1 MRYILILL
9 TLFCLFNAL
18 KPDYIKANEAE
29 VRACTIAQQAN
40 PDFICD

>member
-1 MRYILILL
+1 M
-9 TLFCLFNAL
+9 LFQSL

>member
-9 TLFCLFNAL
+9 TLFCLFNSL
-18 KPDYIKANEAE
+18 KPDYIRINEVE
-29 VRACTIAQQAN
+29 VRACTIAQQAD

>member
-1 MRYILILL
+1 MKYILILL
-9 TLFCLFNAL
+9 ALFCLFNAL
-18 KPDYIKANEAE
+18 KPDYIKANEAD